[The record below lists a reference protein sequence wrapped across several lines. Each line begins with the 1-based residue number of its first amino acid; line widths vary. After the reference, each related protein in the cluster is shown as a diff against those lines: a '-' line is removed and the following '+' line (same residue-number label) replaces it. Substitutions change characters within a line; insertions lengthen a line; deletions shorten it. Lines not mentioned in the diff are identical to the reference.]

1 MKREEKHLLCNQ
13 KLAKNTECPHAYG
26 GCADCALTV
35 EELLLLRL
43 CTALEALAGKSFI

>member
-13 KLAKNTECPHAYG
+13 KLAKNTDCPYASS

-35 EELLLLRL
+35 EELLMLRL
-43 CTALEALAGKSFI
+43 CTALEHLAEKSFI